1 MASTWTPRRFL
12 GWSLLVALPALVLLG
27 VPESWPRWA
36 FMWLLAAAIFGGC
49 KALTWSEATV
59 RAPWWLQ
66 AGYLAWPGM
75 DAAAFLTRRG
85 EGVRRPPAREWGLAM
100 AKTLVGAGFVWGLA
114 RNVPAEC
121 ALLKGWTGMVGVVLM
136 LHFGSFHLLSCAWR
150 AAGVDAVPLMDRPLA
165 SKSVGELWGRRW
177 NRAFRDLTHR
187 FLFRPLSSR
196 LGMRRA
202 LWLAFLAS
210 GLIHELVVSLPAR
223 GGWGGPTAFFL
234 LQALALSFER
244 SDRGQALLG
253 GPLAG
258 RLFTFLVLAFPAVIL
273 VHPPFV
279 IRVMVPFFAA
289 IGA

>member
-1 MASTWTPRRFL
+1 MAVTSTPRRLL
-12 GWSLLVALPALVLLG
+12 GWGLLLALPALVLLG

-36 FMWLLAAAIFGGC
+36 FMWLLAAAIFTGC
-49 KALTWSEATV
+49 KVLTWAETVV
-59 RAPWWLQ
+59 RAPWWLHV
-66 AGYLAWPGM
+66 GYLAWPGM
-75 DAAAFLTRRG
+75 DAAAFLTPKD
-85 EGVRRPPAREWGLAM
+85 GVRRPPAREWGLAF
-100 AKTLVGAGFVWGLA
+100 AKTLLGAGFVWGLA
-114 RNVPAEC
+114 RIVPAEY

-150 AAGVDAVPLMDRPLA
+150 AAGIDAVPLMDRPLA

-196 LGMRRA
+196 LGMRWA
-202 LWLAFLAS
+202 LWLAFLFS

-244 SDRGQALLG
+244 SGRGQALLAG
-253 GPLAG
+253 RVAG
-258 RLFTFLVLAFPAVIL
+258 RLFTFLVLALPAVIL

-279 IRVMVPFFAA
+279 LRVMLPFFAA